1 MPADPVYG
9 GRVVSPRK
17 MMLRFNSEMD
27 HTRLARLSAAIETP
41 RLRLEPTVAEHAR
54 DLAEALGDPELHR
67 HIGGSPRSAEAWAA
81 QLEAWAGRTSPD
93 GTQLWLNWVV
103 AVPGA
108 GQIVGWLQ
116 ATVIDGHAD
125 IAFMIGTPW
134 QGHRYATEAA
144 QAVLDHLL
152 ASGVTS
158 VGASIG
164 KENRPSQAVAE
175 RLGFVRTG
183 ETDDDGEERW
193 TAPSRSG

>member
-1 MPADPVYG
+1 
-9 GRVVSPRK
+9 
-17 MMLRFNSEMD
+17 MLRFNSEMD
-27 HTRLARLSAAIETP
+27 HTHLARLSVAIETP
-41 RLRLEPTVAEHAR
+41 RLRLEPTVAGHAR

-67 HIGGSPRSAEAWAA
+67 HIGGSPRSAEAWSA
-81 QLEAWAGRTSPD
+81 QLEAWSCRTSPD
-93 GTQLWLNWVV
+93 GTQLWLNWVATV
-103 AVPGA
+103 SGS

-116 ATVIDGHAD
+116 ATVIDEHAD
-125 IAFMIGTPW
+125 IAFVIGTPW
-134 QGHRYATEAA
+134 QGHGYATEAA